1 MSIEESIWSI
11 WINHEDKDDN
21 KRMDTV
27 ITAMNGGAMKMSLN
41 IFNEIVQRGPT
52 FAEAWNKWA
61 TTYYMLG
68 EYAASVRDIQ
78 KTLALELRHFGA
90 LSSMGLI
97 YDAIGKAATLKV
109 WQKPL
114 SINPHMQEIKER
126 VRELQ
131 HRIEGEAT

>member
-52 FAEAWNKWA
+52 FAEAWNKRA
-61 TTYYMLG
+61 TAYYMLG

-109 WQKPL
+109 W
-114 SINPHMQEIKER
+114 
-126 VRELQ
+126 
-131 HRIEGEAT
+131 